1 MLARLLFSYK
11 NWEYDVIKCEG
22 QPITMRL
29 LSGITRGRNGL
40 QLLHRGRNGPLKFTE
55 LSDAQHS
62 TENTKLV
69 LGGAKKTTGRVM
81 GGGGIKETYM

>member
-29 LSGITRGRNGL
+29 LSGITMACNCYIG
-40 QLLHRGRNGPLKFTE
+40 
-55 LSDAQHS
+55 DAM
-62 TENTKLV
+62 
-69 LGGAKKTTGRVM
+69 AR
-81 GGGGIKETYM
+81 

>member
-40 QLLHRGRNGPLKFTE
+40 QLLHRGRNSPLKFTE
-55 LSDAQHS
+55 LSDAQHREHKVS
-62 TENTKLV
+62 I
-69 LGGAKKTTGRVM
+69 GGS
-81 GGGGIKETYM
+81 